1 MELAQ
6 TEAGVGCPITMTF
19 AAVPALR
26 HEPGVAG
33 QMHRLSGVVVYA
45 PKAGQGAGKV
55 FVPRDAAEIIRMHG
69 GP

>member
-1 MELAQ
+1 MVII
-6 TEAGVGCPITMTF
+6 GRDI
-19 AAVPALR
+19 AL
-26 HEPGVAG
+26 PVNKDILIVAG